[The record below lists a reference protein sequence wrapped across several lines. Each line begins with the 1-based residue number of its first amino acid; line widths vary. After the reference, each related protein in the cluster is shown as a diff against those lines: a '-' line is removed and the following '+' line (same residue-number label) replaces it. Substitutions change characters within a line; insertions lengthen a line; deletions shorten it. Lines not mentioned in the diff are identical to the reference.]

1 MPSKKVSRKYGHR
14 SLSLKKKKSG
24 SRKSYKK
31 GAKKKGSRKSY
42 KKGSPTSYKKGSRK
56 SYKKKSYKKGS
67 RKSYKNVSRKSSKA
81 RRSGS
86 RGSYAQA
93 VGTKRQVWNGTAHHT
108 SGGVT
113 AAGLIMKTDRT
124 GARSLKYRKMSTKAK
139 QRFNSPSY
147 RHVRAKFLSNRYKK
161 GSRPKS
167 RKSKKSGSKKSKK
180 GRR

>member
-31 GAKKKGSRKSY
+31 GSKKKGSRKSY
-42 KKGSPTSYKKGSRK
+42 KKGSRK
-56 SYKKKSYKKGS
+56 SYKK
-67 RKSYKNVSRKSSKA
+67 VSRKSSKA

-108 SGGVT
+108 TGGVT

-124 GARSLKYRKMSTKAK
+124 GARSLKYRKMSAKAK
-139 QRFNSPSY
+139 QRFNSPSF
-147 RHVRAKFLSNRYKK
+147 RHVRTKFLSNRYKK

-167 RKSKKSGSKKSKK
+167 RKSKKSRSKKSKK